1 MHLIFLCDKID
12 DRKSSIFLL
21 SKIRQFI
28 INMLC
33 IWTISSVGRASASR
47 AEGQR
52 FEPFIVHHSS
62 FKRKKIKLRYFHK
75 SVLQTE
81 AVAGLHVIPSKVY
94 IDATGGGGGHSSLIL
109 KQLANSGQLIILDR
123 DPDACEVLLQ
133 RFCNNS
139 NVKVVK
145 ANFANLIEVL
155 QNLGILEIAGL
166 IMDLGISSYQI
177 DNADRGFCYNKTAY
191 LDMRMEKVGRSGKDI
206 VNTYSVEELT
216 RIFKEYGEEK
226 FAFKIAKHIEDAR
239 KNKLIETTSELN
251 AIIEE
256 AVPQFAKKARGHSSK
271 RVFQAIR
278 IEVNRELES
287 LKKGLQDGFKVLMPG
302 GRMSVITFH
311 SLEDRIVKNMFRQ
324 FVGGCICPKEFPV
337 CVCGGKITANFVT
350 KHPILPSEEEIKQNK
365 RAKSAKLRILEK
377 C

>member
-1 MHLIFLCDKID
+1 M
-12 DRKSSIFLL
+12 
-21 SKIRQFI
+21 
-28 INMLC
+28 
-33 IWTISSVGRASASR
+33 
-47 AEGQR
+47 
-52 FEPFIVHHSS
+52 
-62 FKRKKIKLRYFHK
+62 RYFHK

-191 LDMRMEKVGRSGKDI
+191 LDMRMEKVGRSAKDI

-337 CVCGGKITANFVT
+337 CVCGGKITANLVT